1 MSPHDSFLDRPADTR
16 ETVLAAT
23 HDLLCEQG
31 YSDLSMA
38 KIAERAGL
46 SKSVL
51 YHHYEDK
58 DDLLR
63 ALLDATLATFHDPT
77 ADSASASRLSLL
89 VETALAEPLPG
100 NRDGVASPIT
110 ASFLRTYVELRVRAA
125 SDPAYRELF
134 TAREQSL
141 RREFTASATG
151 EPDGPD
157 GTERLAEC
165 LLTLVQGAAFQ
176 RVTTDRVDFDAVR
189 RVVDRH
195 HAVELDHER

>member
-1 MSPHDSFLDRPADTR
+1 VPPHDSFRDRPADTR
-16 ETVLAAT
+16 EAVLVAT
-23 HDLLCEQG
+23 HDLLCEWG

-38 KIAERAGL
+38 KIAEHAGV

-51 YHHYEDK
+51 YYHYDDK

-89 VETALAEPLPG
+89 VDTALAEPLPG
-100 NRDGVASPIT
+100 DREGVASPIT
-110 ASFLRTYVELRVRAA
+110 ASFLQTYVELCVQAA
-125 SDPAYRELF
+125 SDPDYRELF
-134 TAREQSL
+134 TARERSL
-141 RREFTASATG
+141 RHEFAASATG

-157 GTERLAEC
+157 DIERLAEC
-165 LLTLVQGAAFQ
+165 LLTLVQGAAVQ
-176 RVTTDRVDFDAVR
+176 RVTTDGVDLDAVR

-195 HAVELDHER
+195 HSVDVEHEQ